1 MRNSNKEHVV
11 GIKYWTK
18 NKQQVSILEME
29 THISFMERK
38 QSSIMVL
45 CNDNLYIFHE
55 ETQKTH
61 LKNNEKLINPFK

>member
-18 NKQQVSILEME
+18 NKQQVSILQME

-45 CNDNLYIFHE
+45 CNDNFYIFHE
-55 ETQKTH
+55 EKQKTH